1 MKQKQ
6 IGELPIKGLTA
17 RWVVEVLSIIVIVI
31 FIVEA
36 IGSIVIYSFYYNS
49 VRQNITSR
57 LNVTAEMLASYNP
70 SSDYEFELE
79 AKEFLADYPE
89 KKQFEVQ
96 VFDRFG
102 NMIVSSQGFRPEE
115 SAFNDYVAAKNS
127 QNGMGEWIGTLDSGE
142 QVMAVTAILPATDRA
157 SLGAVRVV
165 VSLDEI
171 NSTIRSNILLV
182 IVC

>member
-57 LNVTAEMLASYNP
+57 LNVTAEMLAAYNP
-70 SSDYEFELE
+70 SSDYEFELI
-79 AKEFLADYPE
+79 KI
-89 KKQFEVQ
+89 
-96 VFDRFG
+96 G
-102 NMIVSSQGFRPEE
+102 
-115 SAFNDYVAAKNS
+115 KNS
-127 QNGMGEWIGTLDSGE
+127 FYNTLKSK
-142 QVMAVTAILPATDRA
+142 L
-157 SLGAVRVV
+157 S
-165 VSLDEI
+165 
-171 NSTIRSNILLV
+171 
-182 IVC
+182 